1 MKKIVASRLL
11 GALFITMLFA
21 GCLKDKMTKTYT
33 IFTPVY
39 MSKAEAFANVKSST
53 PQQLRETGKIYLYG
67 PYIFLNELN
76 KGVHIIDNTNPT
88 NPKSVGFISIPGNID
103 IAVKG
108 NTLFADLYTDL
119 LSIDITDPLHAKLTK
134 VVPNVFPERQFQN
147 GFRPDSTKVIIDW
160 MKKDTTVDW
169 QENTVFNQCNN
180 CGFALSSDMANKSFA
195 LGNPGIGGSM
205 ARFAIVNDYLYA
217 VNLYSLGVLDIKQ
230 PALPV
235 KLSTTNIG
243 SNIETIYPFKDKL
256 FIGSSAGMFIYDIS
270 NATVPVRKSQFTHAR
285 ACDPVVADD
294 NYAYVTLRTGSFCTG
309 TNNQLD
315 VINVQNI
322 LAPSL
327 VKTYPMTNPHGLS
340 KDGNVLFLCD
350 GKDGLKVYDASNPG
364 DLKLLQHLKGLE
376 TYDAIAWN
384 KKLIVVATG
393 GLYQYDYSNPSSLQ
407 LLSKIATGN

>member
-1 MKKIVASRLL
+1 MKKTSASQLL
-11 GALFITMLFA
+11 GTLFVTMLLA

-39 MSKAEAFANVKSST
+39 MSKAEALANVKSST
-53 PQQLRETGKIYLYG
+53 PQQLKETGKIYLYG
-67 PYIFLNELN
+67 RYVFLNEIN
-76 KGVHIIDNTNPT
+76 KGVHIIDNSNPA
-88 NPKSVGFISIPGNID
+88 NPNPVGFISIPGNID

-119 LSIDITDPLHAKLTK
+119 LSIDISDPLHAKLTK
-134 VVPNVFPERQFQN
+134 VVPNVFPERQYQN

-160 MKKDTTVDW
+160 IKKDTTVDW
-169 QENTVFNQCNN
+169 QDNTIMRGCPN
-180 CGFALSSDMANKSFA
+180 CMFALSADAANKSFA
-195 LGNPGIGGSM
+195 PGNPGLGGSM
-205 ARFAIVNDYLYA
+205 SRFAIVNDYLYA
-217 VNLYSLGVLDIKQ
+217 VNLYSLGVLNIAQ
-230 PALPV
+230 PAQPV

-256 FIGSSAGMFIYDIS
+256 FIGSSAGLFIYDIS

-294 NYAYVTLRTGSFCTG
+294 NYAYVTLRTGSFCVG

-327 VKTYPMTNPHGLS
+327 VRTYSMTNPHGLS
-340 KDGNVLFLCD
+340 KDGNILFLCD
-350 GKDGLKVYDASNPG
+350 GKDGLKVYDASNPA
-364 DLKLLQHLKGLE
+364 DIKLLQHLKGLE
-376 TYDAIAWN
+376 TFDAIAWN
-384 KKLIVVATG
+384 KNLIVVATG
-393 GLYQYDYSNPSSLQ
+393 GLYQYDYSNASSLK
-407 LLSKIATGN
+407 LLSKIAVGN